1 LEVIQPRLTAF
12 EEQTRPVADYY
23 RRTGR
28 LISVNGDAPVDE
40 VTVQIFKILE
50 DHHA

>member
-1 LEVIQPRLTAF
+1 M
-12 EEQTRPVADYY
+12 TRPVVDYY

-28 LISVNGDAPVDE
+28 LISVNGDQPMDD
-40 VTVQIFKILE
+40 VTEQIFRILE